1 MEKQF
6 KIFLGLMIII
16 LAIVIIFSCTGR
28 VIENNDFFKVTAKI
42 NDNFKEVLPG
52 EEVLVEVQIQFLGN
66 SEPEDIY
73 VTYTI
78 KDQNETILGLKSE
91 TLAVQT
97 RASTINTLYIPTD
110 TKPGKYTLYVDIKYN
125 DFEARANDSFEV
137 VENKSE
143 KILLN
148 EKIICI
154 LLIAVL
160 ISLLCLLIL
169 LLKEIYKLRKKF
181 RRKFQ
186 RLRR

>member
-1 MEKQF
+1 
-6 KIFLGLMIII
+6 MIII
-16 LAIVIIFSCTGR
+16 LAMVIIFSFTGR

-42 NDNFKEVLPG
+42 NNAFKQILPG

-110 TKPGKYTLYVDIKYN
+110 TKPGLYTLYVDIKYN

-137 VENKSE
+137 VEDQSA
-143 KILLN
+143 KILLH

-160 ISLLCLLIL
+160 IFLFYILIALLNDMFN
-169 LLKEIYKLRKKF
+169 LRKKLQ
-181 RRKFQ
+181 RKFN